1 MGMVVKIETKVSSG
15 FQTVLP
21 AEIRKK
27 FNVGPGD
34 EVVWTVVGDEIF
46 VRVRKKGGEDPLSK
60 LIGAFQTK
68 TKADATAEIDTVVYG

>member
-1 MGMVVKIETKVSSG
+1 MAVKIETKVSSG

-21 AEIRKK
+21 AEIREK

-34 EVVWTVVGDEIF
+34 EVVWTVIGDEIF

-60 LIGAFQTK
+60 LIGAFPTK
-68 TKADATAEIDTVVYG
+68 TKADATAEIDEVVYG